1 MFHPLADL
9 SGLTDAEIENKIS
22 ELGRKYF
29 QSVNPQVQSQ
39 ISTLL
44 EMYKEESSSRRIIA
58 AQRQRDNDENNDEN
72 SLDKLIK
79 VS

>member
-72 SLDKLIK
+72 SLDKLINI
-79 VS
+79 S